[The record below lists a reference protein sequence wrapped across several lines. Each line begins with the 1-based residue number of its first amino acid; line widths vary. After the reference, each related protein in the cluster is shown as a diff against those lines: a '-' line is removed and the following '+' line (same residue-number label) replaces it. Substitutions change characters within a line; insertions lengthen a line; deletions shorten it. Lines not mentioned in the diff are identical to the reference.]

1 MCQELRIDDSCP
13 DRLAYTKES
22 FQSFYGDCHGLKKW
36 DVAKPCVRSKEGWL
50 VPYPAGAEQMTDTMV
65 NLSLG
70 VRFQNKKTV
79 VTINDL
85 LPKFEETNLIEIVT
99 GPNLDKMGE
108 MTADGNM
115 RAYTKQNIL
124 NLFKGI
130 PILSIVLIA
139 EW

>member
-1 MCQELRIDDSCP
+1 
-13 DRLAYTKES
+13 
-22 FQSFYGDCHGLKKW
+22 
-36 DVAKPCVRSKEGWL
+36 
-50 VPYPAGAEQMTDTMV
+50 
-65 NLSLG
+65 
-70 VRFQNKKTV
+70 
-79 VTINDL
+79 
-85 LPKFEETNLIEIVT
+85 VT
-99 GPNLDKMGE
+99 GSNLDKMGE